1 MTEQEEYAER
11 PVPRQARLG
20 FAKPAL
26 VWAGFAYAYICIFIG
41 SQIMG
46 GLGAPLGYAAI
57 ISGQI
62 FLFVYS
68 GLIAHK
74 GAALGL
80 NFSLMCKAA
89 FGKYGYAAPVL
100 LIAGLVTGWFAFQ
113 GWLAGDLTVGLYG
126 GKSFNA
132 GTGSGILPGIFGTT
146 AFWGAIWTA
155 TFGIFAVYGIRAMA
169 WMGRFAVV
177 SVTVL
182 AAWMIYSILTVVA
195 SGTGGNPLMSHT
207 VGHPWTF
214 ALGFTASIGTFI
226 VSSTMTGDF
235 TRWTKNTRQAWGVT
249 AVAFPICNLLM
260 LMVGGIF
267 TAVAGKLDFFFGL
280 GAIGLGI
287 PIMIIQWASNGS
299 TCDGCMYN
307 ATQGFKNVSHNLSN
321 GKFNLSWKKIASI
334 VVLVGAGVA
343 AANLLTSIV
352 PWLLLLGTV
361 VSLVGGVL
369 IGHFWVVARKSTPDE
384 ILTAADRVVN
394 IPAIIGLLVGIVIAV
409 IIAVAVPDLPAVIGG
424 LIGGVG
430 VYPAVARYMGYTKGG
445 RLTDRGIGVS
455 IDRVSGTRST
465 SDIEDQRSSRDPS
478 DESTSTRIS
487 DIHEKD
493 NMNSKHIDRIFRNIE
508 KIAQLLAPYWFS
520 SSSSSSSS
528 MGRGGSS

>member
-11 PVPRQARLG
+11 PVPQQARLG
-20 FAKPAL
+20 FMKPAL

-46 GLGAPLGYAAI
+46 GLGAPLGYVAI

-74 GAALGL
+74 GSQFGL

-89 FGKYGYAAPVL
+89 FGKYGYAIPVL
-100 LIAGLVTGWFAFQ
+100 LIASLVTGWFAFQ
-113 GWLAGDLTVGLYG
+113 GWLAGDLMVGLYG

-132 GTGSGILPGIFGTT
+132 GTGNGLLPGILGTT

-177 SVTVL
+177 AVTAL
-182 AAWMIYSILTVVA
+182 AIWMIYSILTVVA
-195 SGTGGNPLMSHT
+195 AGTGGNPLSSHV

-235 TRWTKNTRQAWGVT
+235 TRWTKNTKQAWGVT
-249 AVAFPICNLLM
+249 AVAFPVCNLLM
-260 LMVGGIF
+260 LMIGGIF

-280 GAIGLGI
+280 AAIGLGI

-307 ATQGFKNVSHNLSN
+307 ATQGFKNVSYNITN
-321 GKFNLSWKKIASI
+321 GRFNPSWKKIASI

-384 ILTAADRVVN
+384 ILAAAERKLN
-394 IPAIIGLLVGIVIAV
+394 IPAIIGLLVGIAIAV
-409 IIAVAVPDLPAVIGG
+409 IIAVAIPDLPAVIGG
-424 LIGGVG
+424 IIGGVG
-430 VYPAVARYMGYTKGG
+430 VYPAVARYLGYTKDG
-445 RLTDRGIGVS
+445 RLTDKATGVGIDSATGS
-455 IDRVSGTRST
+455 
-465 SDIEDQRSSRDPS
+465 SDSKLKDQSHSRDSS
-478 DESTSTRIS
+478 DESTSSTRIS
-487 DIHEKD
+487 DVNKS
-493 NMNSKHIDRIFRNIE
+493 NNRNSKYVAGTFHSLD
-508 KIAQLLAPYWFS
+508 KIVEFLAPYWFNS
-520 SSSSSSSS
+520 SSSSHTR
-528 MGRGGSS
+528 RGGSS

>member
-1 MTEQEEYAER
+1 
-11 PVPRQARLG
+11 
-20 FAKPAL
+20 
-26 VWAGFAYAYICIFIG
+26 
-41 SQIMG
+41 
-46 GLGAPLGYAAI
+46 
-57 ISGQI
+57 
-62 FLFVYS
+62 
-68 GLIAHK
+68 
-74 GAALGL
+74 
-80 NFSLMCKAA
+80 MCKEA
-89 FGKYGYAAPVL
+89 FGKYGYAIPVL
-100 LIAGLVTGWFAFQ
+100 LIASLVTGWFAFQ
-113 GWLAGDLTVGLYG
+113 GWLAGDLMVGLYG

-177 SVTVL
+177 AVTAL
-182 AAWMIYSILTVVA
+182 AIWMIYSILTVVA
-195 SGTGGNPLMSHT
+195 SGTGGNPFSSHI

-235 TRWTKNTRQAWGVT
+235 TRWTRNTKQAWGVT

-307 ATQGFKNVSHNLSN
+307 ATQGFKNVSYNITK
-321 GKFNLSWKKIASI
+321 GKFNPSWKKIASV

-384 ILTAADRVVN
+384 MLTAADRKLN
-394 IPAIIGLLVGIVIAV
+394 IPAIIGLLVGIAIAV

-424 LIGGVG
+424 LIGGIG
-430 VYPAVARYMGYTKGG
+430 VYPAVAKYMGYTKGG
-445 RLTDRGIGVS
+445 RLTDKGIGVS
-455 IDRVSGTRST
+455 IDSTTGST
-465 SDIEDQRSSRDPS
+465 SAAEGQPNSRNPE

-487 DIHEKD
+487 DINKS
-493 NMNSKHIDRIFRNIE
+493 NNNNRNSKYVAGIFHSLD
-508 KIAQLLAPYWFS
+508 KIVEFLAPYWFNS
-520 SSSSSSSS
+520 SSSHTRRR
-528 MGRGGSS
+528 GGGSS